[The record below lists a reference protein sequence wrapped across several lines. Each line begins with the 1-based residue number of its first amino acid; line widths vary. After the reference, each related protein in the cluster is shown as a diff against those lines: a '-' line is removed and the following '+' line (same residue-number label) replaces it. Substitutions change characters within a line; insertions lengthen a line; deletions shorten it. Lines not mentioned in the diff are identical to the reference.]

1 MIWQW
6 LAILTASAAMGGE
19 MIPAE
24 PVADPMIETPDAE
37 PRPVYQVRIEQR
49 VIIRVPR
56 RSSDRVQL
64 SSTSPLRRPSAPPVQ
79 PRYVEKRMKQC
90 IAADQ
95 IVGMTPSR
103 SRALDFIT
111 RDRRRIRAY
120 LDGGCLAMDF
130 HAGLYMERSKDGQLC
145 ADRDVLMARSGM
157 RCEIDRLR
165 KVEIESRK

>member
-19 MIPAE
+19 MLPPE
-24 PVADPMIETPDAE
+24 PVADPRIDTVSPG
-37 PRPVYQVRIEQR
+37 PRPVFQMRIQQR

-64 SSTSPLRRPSAPPVQ
+64 MATAPARTPSPPPE
-79 PRYVEKRMKQC
+79 PPHYVEKKMKQC

-103 SRALDFIT
+103 SRALDFVT
-111 RDRRRIRAY
+111 RDRKRVRAY

-130 HAGLYMERSKDGQLC
+130 HAGLYVERNKDGKVC
-145 ADRDVLMARSGM
+145 AERDVLMARSGM

-165 KVEIESRK
+165 SVELERKK